1 MVAAAE
7 RLYTVEE
14 FWTLP
19 EDMTDG
25 CELIDGR
32 LVKKHVWDGE
42 GKGMT
47 PPMYN
52 HARVAGRVD
61 RRIGAFADQHGL
73 GEVLHGPAII
83 VGANRERMRKPDL
96 ALFVGEPPVAAE
108 AIYYLVPAFAIEIIS
123 PNNTAADM
131 FSKVEEYLAAGVRLV
146 WQMFP
151 ERRSVIAFAPD
162 QAAVFRPGDTI
173 TAEPV
178 LPGFAC
184 AVDDLFPSSSLS
196 NHAAPNADSPSK
208 NRTNTGVEIAM
219 DTINA
224 CPTNESGEYI
234 CPLHGATLMQTNWPS
249 ARREGI
255 IAYYCPS
262 KDDGPRCTLSIS
274 PQLGVIRHVQ
284 DHRGEINPK
293 QLLQLAKDW
302 TGQ

>member
-1 MVAAAE
+1 MVATAE

-19 EDMTDG
+19 EEMTDG

-52 HARVAGRVD
+52 HAKIVGRVD
-61 RRIGAFADQHGL
+61 RRIGGFADQRSL
-73 GEVLHGPAII
+73 GDMLPEPTIM
-83 VGANRERMRKPDL
+83 VGANQERMRRPDL

-131 FSKVEEYLAAGVRLV
+131 FNKVEEYLAAGVRLV
-146 WQMFP
+146 WQLFP

-184 AVDDLFPSSSLS
+184 PVTDLFP
-196 NHAAPNADSPSK
+196 PP
-208 NRTNTGVEIAM
+208 
-219 DTINA
+219 
-224 CPTNESGEYI
+224 P
-234 CPLHGATLMQTNWPS
+234 P
-249 ARREGI
+249 AR
-255 IAYYCPS
+255 
-262 KDDGPRCTLSIS
+262 
-274 PQLGVIRHVQ
+274 
-284 DHRGEINPK
+284 
-293 QLLQLAKDW
+293 
-302 TGQ
+302 

>member
-1 MVAAAE
+1 MVATAE

-19 EDMTDG
+19 EEMTDG

-52 HARVAGRVD
+52 HAKIVGRVD
-61 RRIGAFADQHGL
+61 RRIGGFADQRSL
-73 GEVLHGPAII
+73 GDMLPEPTIM
-83 VGANRERMRKPDL
+83 VGANQERMRRPDL

-123 PNNTAADM
+123 PNNTASDM
-131 FSKVEEYLAAGVRLV
+131 FNKVEEYLAAGVHLV
-146 WQMFP
+146 WQLFP

-162 QAAVFRPGDTI
+162 QTAVFRPGDTV

-184 AVDDLFPSSSLS
+184 LVTDLFPPP
-196 NHAAPNADSPSK
+196 AA
-208 NRTNTGVEIAM
+208 R
-219 DTINA
+219 
-224 CPTNESGEYI
+224 
-234 CPLHGATLMQTNWPS
+234 
-249 ARREGI
+249 
-255 IAYYCPS
+255 
-262 KDDGPRCTLSIS
+262 
-274 PQLGVIRHVQ
+274 
-284 DHRGEINPK
+284 
-293 QLLQLAKDW
+293 
-302 TGQ
+302 

>member
-19 EDMTDG
+19 EEMTDG

-52 HARVAGRVD
+52 HARVVRYAYRPLD
-61 RRIGAFADQHGL
+61 QFADRHSL
-73 GEVLHGPAII
+73 GEVLTEPTIL
-83 VGANRERMRKPDL
+83 VGANQERMRKHDL

-131 FSKVEEYLAAGVRLV
+131 FNKVEEYLAAGVRLV
-146 WQMFP
+146 WQLFP

-184 AVDDLFPSSSLS
+184 PVTDLFP
-196 NHAAPNADSPSK
+196 PP
-208 NRTNTGVEIAM
+208 
-219 DTINA
+219 
-224 CPTNESGEYI
+224 P
-234 CPLHGATLMQTNWPS
+234 
-249 ARREGI
+249 AR
-255 IAYYCPS
+255 
-262 KDDGPRCTLSIS
+262 
-274 PQLGVIRHVQ
+274 
-284 DHRGEINPK
+284 
-293 QLLQLAKDW
+293 
-302 TGQ
+302 